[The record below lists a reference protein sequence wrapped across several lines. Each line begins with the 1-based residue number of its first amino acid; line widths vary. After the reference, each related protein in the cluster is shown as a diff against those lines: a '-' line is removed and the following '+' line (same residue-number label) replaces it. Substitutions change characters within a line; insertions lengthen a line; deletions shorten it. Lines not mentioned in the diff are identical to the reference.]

1 MSVDSYLI
9 ECSHENAIVK
19 DSTNNTY
26 FTNKVGDGIQLNV
39 NDKVSV
45 HSAYI
50 HEIGSGS
57 ESIEFDG
64 NLISTESVKYTD
76 RDVANQYYPTL
87 QYH

>member
-19 DSTNNTY
+19 DSNHNTY

-50 HEIGSGS
+50 HEIV
-57 ESIEFDG
+57 FC
-64 NLISTESVKYTD
+64 
-76 RDVANQYYPTL
+76 
-87 QYH
+87 